1 MAKHFK
7 THAIALFSRIN
18 IQEENVLCYCSNYN
32 CSKQMTSR
40 LLEFKRFIDNLD
52 NKESHTIQSA
62 IDLYL
67 LGTIQMKSVRK

>member
-18 IQEENVLCYCSNYN
+18 IQEENVLCYCGNNN
-32 CSKQMTSR
+32 CSNQMTSR
-40 LLEFKRFIDNLD
+40 LLEFKRFLDGLD
-52 NKESHTIQSA
+52 NKETHTLQSA

-67 LGTIQMKSVRK
+67 LGSIQMKSVRK